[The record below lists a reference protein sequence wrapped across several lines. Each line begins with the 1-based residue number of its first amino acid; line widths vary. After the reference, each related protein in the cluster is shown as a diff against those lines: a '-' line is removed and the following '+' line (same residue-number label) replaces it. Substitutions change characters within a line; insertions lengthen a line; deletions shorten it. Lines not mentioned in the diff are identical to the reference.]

1 MHIELTDESKAEY
14 QKTKLWLVEREARRF
29 WGRWF
34 VKTGVADF
42 DDVFQEA
49 SKALLVS
56 LEYFSR
62 AKTPMAGMDAYLT
75 LGIQGEL
82 KNWVAKTTR
91 QFDVTVDEPS
101 WLENI
106 PEVPQFALPSVD
118 DLEII
123 EPLSATAQQFLDCL
137 FTPPEEL
144 KKTIAAKVTSG
155 KPYSKSI
162 LPLILSWMKITY
174 DDFNAIRDELR
185 EKCKYAPLADFCR
198 T

>member
-1 MHIELTDESKAEY
+1 MHIELTDATRIEY

-29 WGRWF
+29 WSRWY

-49 SKALLVS
+49 SKALMVS
-56 LEYFSR
+56 LEYFDRS
-62 AKTPMAGMDAYLT
+62 KTPMAGMDAYLT

-91 QFDVTVDEPS
+91 QFDITVDEPS

-106 PEVPQFALPSVD
+106 PEGAQYALPSLD

-123 EPLSATAQQFLDCL
+123 EPLSTTAQQFLDCL

-162 LPLILSWMKITY
+162 LPLILSWMKLTY

-185 EKCKYAPLADFCR
+185 QKCKYAPLADLCR
-198 T
+198 S